1 MGCDRLGPSDFAIG
15 IARLATSSSEIDALF
30 RLPLSEF
37 TPARNALAAKLKKA
51 GRMDDA
57 ASVKGLAKPPVSA
70 WAVNQLYWKHREP
83 FERLLAAGDRFR
95 SAQASQLRGKGG
107 ELKEPL
113 EARRVALSELSQQ
126 AGALL
131 REAGH
136 TPSPDLMRR
145 VTTTLE
151 ALATYGSRDA
161 MAAAGR
167 LTNDID
173 PPGFEALTSLVP
185 SGRSDRSASAR
196 GPNRVLPFVSQRRR
210 AAAPGKKLSPEERKR
225 QEEAERRERLAAA
238 TTAVREAQRSLEQ
251 AQRNEARAEAAL
263 KKAAARAKDTKK
275 EHDAL
280 SARLEKVAADAE
292 KARDEAR
299 RVAAEAE
306 EATQAVADA
315 ERALEQARREF
326 KSLSE

>member
-1 MGCDRLGPSDFAIG
+1 
-15 IARLATSSSEIDALF
+15 LATSSSEIDALF
-30 RLPLSEF
+30 QLPLNEF

-51 GRMDDA
+51 GRIDDA

-83 FERLLAAGDRFR
+83 FERLLAAGDRLR

-145 VTTTLE
+145 ITTTLE
-151 ALATYGSRDA
+151 ALATYGSKEA
-161 MAAAGR
+161 TPAAGR

-173 PPGFEALTSLVP
+173 PPGFEALASLVP
-185 SGRSDRSASAR
+185 SGRSDRSTSAG

-210 AAAPGKKLSPEERKR
+210 AAPDKKLSPEDRKR
-225 QEEAERRERLAAA
+225 KEEAEHRERLAAA
-238 TTAVREAQRSLEQ
+238 TAAIREAQRSLEE

-263 KKAAARAKDTKK
+263 KKAAALAKETKK

-280 SARLEKVAADAE
+280 SARMEKVAADAE

-315 ERALEQARREF
+315 ERALEQARREY